1 MTDFPLCFPKSE
13 LKLSISGDKLTV
25 WDIIR
30 KKYIILTPEEW
41 VRQQLLHFL
50 IKNHYPATYMS
61 VETAVSKSKHAGR
74 TDIKVYNKRNE
85 LFLLAECKAP
95 YLKLG
100 NAAQTQLSAY
110 HQKLSAQFL
119 LLTNG
124 AEMLFFEQNE
134 GNLQQ
139 IRTLPEWK

>member
-1 MTDFPLCFPKSE
+1 MIEFPLCFPKSE
-13 LKLSISGDKLTV
+13 LKLSISGEKLAV

-50 IKNHYPATYMS
+50 IKNNFPASYMS
-61 VETAVSKSKHAGR
+61 VETAVSKSKHEGR
-74 TDIKVYNKRNE
+74 TDIKIYDRRNE

-110 HQKLSAQFL
+110 HQKLGAKFL

-124 AEMLFFEQNE
+124 AEMLFFEKN
-134 GNLQQ
+134 GDNLQQ